1 MVCVVKIKENR
12 MANRF
17 KIEHEFDN
25 EPTFIVDT
33 EMGCAVAELSPNLSW
48 QIREGLA
55 KTIIEELHER
65 TT

>member
-1 MVCVVKIKENR
+1 